1 MSTWI
6 VLYRQWIQ
14 IVWFYSPFY
23 ISLGFFHGL
32 THDLFDNILHKD
44 IYTCAGHQNC
54 FFFFLYILHFPA
66 SHPGRYGQRMREE
79 VNCPLPSL
87 CHFWFMGFF
96 FLKTSADNT
105 MTLQVKR
112 DKTTRK
118 ESHLHHILEKSHQF
132 TINTHFKFYM
142 KNK

>member
-54 FFFFLYILHFPA
+54 FLFFLYILHFPA
-66 SHPGRYGQRMREE
+66 SHPGRYGQRMREK

-96 FLKTSADNT
+96 FLKTSADKHNDFT
-105 MTLQVKR
+105 SQKGQNHKKGVTP
-112 DKTTRK
+112 T
-118 ESHLHHILEKSHQF
+118 SHLREEPSVHHKHSF
-132 TINTHFKFYM
+132 
-142 KNK
+142 